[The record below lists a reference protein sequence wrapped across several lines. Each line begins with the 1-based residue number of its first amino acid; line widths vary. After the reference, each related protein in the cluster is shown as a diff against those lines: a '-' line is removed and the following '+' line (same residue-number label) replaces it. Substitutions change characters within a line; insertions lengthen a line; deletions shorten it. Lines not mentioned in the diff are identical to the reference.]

1 MKSFVNISVILC
13 SFLFPVTSAHAS
25 ISTDDVTFSGRVGGD
40 IRAIYSDKNLTNVDD
55 MQNSQALGGVTYL
68 SHVTLLNNEIDD
80 VIVRE
85 VDM

>member
-1 MKSFVNISVILC
+1 MKSFVNISVVLC
-13 SFLFPVTSAHAS
+13 LFFANLANASLSA
-25 ISTDDVTFSGRVGGD
+25 DDVTFSGRVGGD
-40 IRAIYSDKNLTNVDD
+40 IRAIYSEKSITNVDD
-55 MQNSQALGGVTYL
+55 RKNAQVLGGMTHS

>member
-1 MKSFVNISVILC
+1 MKLFVNISAVLC
-13 SFLFPVTSAHAS
+13 SFLFIANLANAS
-25 ISTDDVTFSGRVGGD
+25 LSTDDVTFSGRVGGD
-40 IRAIYSDKNLTNVDD
+40 IRAIYSEKSLTNVDD
-55 MQNSQALGGVTYL
+55 MKNSQALGGMTHS